1 MFFYNMDYLLMV
13 FLPSIILM
21 GATSWYVR
29 RNFNKWG
36 KVYNSRGVSGA
47 EAVETLKQRYTNIH
61 VDSRHGT
68 EIISALRV
76 ASVGGWLSD
85 HYDPSSK
92 TIRLSP
98 EVADGRTVASMAI
111 AIHELGHAIQDEENY
126 WPMRLRSAMV
136 PFVRFGSTIGWV
148 LIFAGLL
155 INLTGLAWVG
165 LALFGS
171 SAAFALVTLPVE
183 FDASNRAKKLLSQ
196 SGLVSDER
204 ERRGVNQMLN
214 AAALTYVAAL
224 ITSLL
229 QVLYFASMISRRNR

>member
-1 MFFYNMDYLLMV
+1 MFFYNMDYLMIV
-13 FLPSIILM
+13 FIPSILLM
-21 GATSWYVR
+21 GATSWYVKH
-29 RNFNKWG
+29 NFNKWSR
-36 KVYNSRGVSGA
+36 VYNGRNISGA
-47 EAVETLKQRYTNIH
+47 DAVETLKQEYTNIH
-61 VDSRHGT
+61 VGSRHGT

-76 ASVGGWLSD
+76 ASVGGWLTD
-85 HYDPSSK
+85 HYDPGSK

-98 EVADGRTVASMAI
+98 EVAEGRTVAAMAI

-155 INLTGLAWVG
+155 INLTGLAWLG
-165 LALFGS
+165 LILFGS
-171 SAAFALVTLPVE
+171 SAGFALVTLPVE
-183 FDASNRAKKLLSQ
+183 FDASNRAKRLLRE
-196 SGLVSDER
+196 SGLVSSEG

-224 ITSLL
+224 VTSLL